1 MKTTLDIPESVLED
15 AIKYTGAK
23 TKRDAIVTA
32 VTDFNRRRKLES
44 LASQLGTFDDFL
56 SPTELENLRSQD
68 APT

>member
-1 MKTTLDIPESVLED
+1 MKTTLDIPEDVLAD

-44 LASQLGTFDDFL
+44 LAKHLGTFDGFL
-56 SPTELENLRSQD
+56 SPKELQDLRSQD
-68 APT
+68 AGK

>member
-1 MKTTLDIPESVLED
+1 MKTTLDIPSDVLED

-44 LASQLGTFDDFL
+44 LAKRLGTFDDFL
-56 SPTELENLRSQD
+56 SSKELQDLRSQD
-68 APT
+68 TRK